1 MIKRFTASQVS
12 ASEAGDYFQIHFE
25 EGLGDDTQYLLIQ
38 RQFEDYD
45 GGVCYVEDDELLM
58 VDHYKILK
66 AKLTRTYFEIK
77 FKSEEKDSAFIYHTM
92 TDEEFAEAKKVL
104 KIIHPAVSIIE

>member
-12 ASEAGDYFQIHFE
+12 ASEEGDYFQIHFE

-45 GGVCYVEDDELLM
+45 GGKCYVEDDALLM
-58 VDHYKILK
+58 VEHYKILE
-66 AKLTRTYFEIK
+66 ATLTLTYFEIK
-77 FKSEEKDSAFIYHTM
+77 FESEDNDRAFIYHKM